1 MPIRILTLT
10 TGFSMA
16 CFSILI
22 VRQLKFINLFKRL
35 LMKRMLPILIL
46 VTILAVAF
54 TACNSRQDATAE
66 QARFQAYK
74 DSLNYATDTSGLA
87 KYQAWKAQHELA
99 DINQYGQSTSTPAVA
114 AAPAKKVIK
123 TYVPVYKTS
132 KSSSSTSSS
141 TNSGSMTSESS
152 NTAET
157 VQKKGWSKAAKGAAI
172 GGGAGAVIGALLNKK
187 NRVLGGVIGGAVGAG
202 VGYGLGRSMDKK
214 DGRY

>member
-1 MPIRILTLT
+1 
-10 TGFSMA
+10 
-16 CFSILI
+16 
-22 VRQLKFINLFKRL
+22 
-35 LMKRMLPILIL
+35 MKRMLPILIL
-46 VTILAVAF
+46 VTVLAVAF
-54 TACNSRQDATAE
+54 TACNSRQDAAAE

-99 DINQYGQSTSTPAVA
+99 DINQYGQCTSTPAVA
-114 AAPAKKVIK
+114 TAPATKVIR
-123 TYVPVYKTS
+123 TYVPVYRTS
-132 KSSSSTSSS
+132 KSSSSVSSS
-141 TNSGSMTSESS
+141 NSSNSGSMTSESS

-172 GGGAGAVIGALLNKK
+172 GGGAGAVIGAVLNKN